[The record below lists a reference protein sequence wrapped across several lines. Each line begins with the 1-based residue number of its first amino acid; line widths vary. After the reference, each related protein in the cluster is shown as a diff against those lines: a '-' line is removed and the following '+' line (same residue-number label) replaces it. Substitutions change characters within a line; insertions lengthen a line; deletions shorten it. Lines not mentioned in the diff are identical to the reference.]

1 MDDYG
6 EPVTG
11 TEEANRL
18 RALYDM
24 GILDSEPDPR
34 FDRIVRTA
42 AAVFRC
48 PRAAIVLIDADRLWF
63 KAKLGLPIKEHPRA
77 GTLGERMLQRRELV
91 VCGDLRADPVLG
103 PLVADMPVIDVR
115 FYACAPLITAE
126 GEMIGLLALGDPE
139 PHEPATPAM
148 CEALADLAAL
158 AMEEF
163 NRDVETAR
171 YSAETAAAR
180 ARSRLDEQRVRLA
193 LKAARMGEYEW
204 DLTQDLVILSERTA
218 ALLDFSAGQMPAQQ
232 GELLRKLVHPDDQ
245 AAVVDAIRKAIEET
259 GLYEVEYRYVR
270 ESGGPPSWRYTAGA
284 VLHGS
289 SGAPERVIGVT
300 QDIDDRK
307 REEERLQALL
317 AELDHRVKNVLA
329 AVQSLAVQS
338 ARRSGSL
345 DGFLKTFQG
354 RLKAMASAH
363 DLLTATRWR
372 GAMLSDIV
380 GAELGGLAPLQTRWD
395 GPELFL
401 TPRAASAL
409 SLALH
414 ELAINA
420 VKYGALSVETGRVD
434 VSWRAGAKGGF
445 VLDWVESG
453 GPRVDAPING
463 GRGFGATLL
472 SDVAG
477 RELGGRVAIDYRPS
491 GVAARVEAS
500 AQAVGERQGADAA
513 REAQKVADQ
522 ITAEFT
528 PVSGE
533 SSRTDVAGLRLL
545 IVEDSVL
552 LAMELE
558 AGLTDLGAHVTGI
571 AATLDEA
578 LQMVSL
584 PLDAAVLDANL
595 DGLSV
600 APAAEALR
608 ARGVPFVFATGYAD
622 KAAPMGFDAPIVR
635 KPYNV
640 GQIAAALA
648 QVAAPN

>member
-1 MDDYG
+1 MDDHG
-6 EPVTG
+6 EPATG
-11 TEEANRL
+11 ADEADRL

-63 KAKLGLPIKEHPRA
+63 KAQVGLPINEHPRA
-77 GTLGERMLQRRELV
+77 GTLGERMLRRREQV
-91 VCGDLRADPVLG
+91 VCGDLHADPVFG
-103 PLVADMPVIDVR
+103 PLVKELPAVDAR
-115 FYACAPLITAE
+115 FYACAPLFTRK

-139 PHEPATPAM
+139 PHPPATPEMEA
-148 CEALADLAAL
+148 ALADLADL

-163 NRDVETAR
+163 NRDVETA
-171 YSAETAAAR
+171 ATAAR
-180 ARSRLDEQRVRLA
+180 HRLDEQRVHLA
-193 LKAARMGEYEW
+193 LQAARMGEYEW
-204 DLTQDLVILSERTA
+204 DLAKDQVILSDRTA
-218 ALLDFSAGQMPAQQ
+218 ALLDYPSGLMAAEQ
-232 GELLRKLVHPDDQ
+232 GERLRGMVHPDDQ
-245 AAVVDAIRKAIEET
+245 DLVTRAIQHAIDET
-259 GLYEVEYRYVR
+259 GVYEVEYRHVR
-270 ESGGPPSWRYTAGA
+270 EPGSRPSWRYTAGV
-284 VLHGS
+284 VLYGTGHV
-289 SGAPERVIGVT
+289 AERVIGVT

-345 DGFLKTFQG
+345 DSFLKTFQG
-354 RLKAMASAH
+354 RLKSMASAH

-420 VKYGALSVETGRVD
+420 VKYGALSVEMGRVD
-434 VSWRAGAKGGF
+434 VAWRISSSGGF
-445 VLDWVESG
+445 ILDWIESG
-453 GPRVDAPING
+453 GPRVSAPASE
-463 GRGFGATLL
+463 RGFGATLL

-477 RELGGRVAIDYRPS
+477 RELGGQVEIDYRPS
-491 GVAARVEAS
+491 GVAARIEAS
-500 AQAVGERQGADAA
+500 AHAIGERRSSD
-513 REAQKVADQ
+513 EAFEAEHVADQ
-522 ITAEFT
+522 IAAEFS
-528 PVSGE
+528 PSGPT
-533 SSRTDVAGLRLL
+533 SSNRTDVKGLRLL

-558 AGLTDLGAHVTGI
+558 AGLTELGAKVAGV

-578 LQMVSL
+578 MGMTSL

-622 KAAPMGFDAPIVR
+622 RAAPMGFDAPIIR

-648 QVAAPN
+648 QVAKPA

>member
-1 MDDYG
+1 MDDHG

-48 PRAAIVLIDADRLWF
+48 PRAAIILIDADRLWF

-77 GTLGERMLQRRELV
+77 GTLGDRMLRRRELV
-91 VCGDLRADPVLG
+91 VCGDLQADPVFE
-103 PLVADMPVIDVR
+103 PLIRDMPVIDVR
-115 FYACAPLITAE
+115 FYACAPLFTRK
-126 GEMIGLLALGDPE
+126 GDMIGLLALGDPE
-139 PHEPATPAM
+139 PHPPATPDM
-148 CEALADLAAL
+148 MTALADLADL

-163 NRDVETAR
+163 NRDVE
-171 YSAETAAAR
+171 AAAMV
-180 ARSRLDEQRVRLA
+180 ARRKLDEQRVHLA
-193 LKAARMGEYEW
+193 LQAARMGEYEW
-204 DLTQDLVILSERTA
+204 DLAEDQVILSDRTA
-218 ALLDFSAGQMPAQQ
+218 SLLDYPSGLMAAEQ
-232 GELLRKLVHPDDQ
+232 GERLRGMIHPDDRD
-245 AAVVDAIRKAIEET
+245 AVTEAVKRAIDET
-259 GLYEVEYRYVR
+259 GVYEVEYRHIGSPDSR
-270 ESGGPPSWRYTAGA
+270 PSWRYTAGV
-284 VLHGS
+284 VLYGP
-289 SGAPERVIGVT
+289 GNTAERVIGVT

-345 DGFLKTFQG
+345 DSFLKTFQG

-420 VKYGALSVETGRVD
+420 VKYGALSVEMGRVD
-434 VSWRAGAKGGF
+434 VAWRVSAGGGF
-445 VLDWVESG
+445 ILDWVESG
-453 GPRVDAPING
+453 GPRVSAPASD
-463 GRGFGATLL
+463 RGFGATLL

-477 RELGGRVAIDYRPS
+477 RELGGQVEIDYRPS
-491 GVAARVEAS
+491 GVAARIVAS
-500 AQAVGERQGADAA
+500 PDAVGERRSLDVAF
-513 REAQKVADQ
+513 EAEHVAGQ
-522 ITAEFT
+522 ITAEFA
-528 PVSGE
+528 PAAPSPGG
-533 SSRTDVAGLRLL
+533 RTDVSGLRLL

-558 AGLTDLGAHVTGI
+558 AGLTELGATVAGL

-578 LQMVSL
+578 MGMTSL

-622 KAAPMGFDAPIVR
+622 RAAPMGFDAPIIR

-648 QVAAPN
+648 QVAKPA

>member
-1 MDDYG
+1 MDDHG

-11 TEEANRL
+11 ADEADRL
-18 RALYDM
+18 KALYDM

-48 PRAAIVLIDADRLWF
+48 PRAAIILIDADRLWF
-63 KAKLGLPIKEHPRA
+63 KAKLGIPIKEHPRA
-77 GTLGERMLQRRELV
+77 GTLGERMLRRRELV
-91 VCGDLRADPVLG
+91 ICGDLHADPVFE
-103 PLVADMPVIDVR
+103 PLVRDLPTVDVR
-115 FYACAPLITAE
+115 FYACAPLFTRK

-139 PHEPATPAM
+139 PHPPATPDMAA
-148 CEALADLAAL
+148 ALADLADL

-163 NRDVETAR
+163 NRDVE
-171 YSAETAAAR
+171 AAATV
-180 ARSRLDEQRVRLA
+180 ARRKLDEQRVHLA
-193 LKAARMGEYEW
+193 LQAARMGEYEW
-204 DLTQDLVILSERTA
+204 DLAEDQVILSDRTA
-218 ALLDFSAGQMPAQQ
+218 SLLDYPSGLMSAEQ
-232 GELLRKLVHPDDQ
+232 GERLRNMVHPDDREVVTQ
-245 AAVVDAIRKAIEET
+245 AIKRAIDET
-259 GLYEVEYRYVR
+259 GLYEVEYRHVR
-270 ESGGPPSWRYTAGA
+270 EAGSPPSWRYTAGV
-284 VLHGS
+284 VLYGPDHT
-289 SGAPERVIGVT
+289 AERVIGVT

-345 DGFLKTFQG
+345 DSFLKTFQG

-420 VKYGALSVETGRVD
+420 VKYGALSVEMGRVD
-434 VSWRAGAKGGF
+434 VAWRLSPSGGF
-445 VLDWVESG
+445 ILDWVESG
-453 GPRVDAPING
+453 GPRVSPPSSE
-463 GRGFGATLL
+463 RGFGATLL
-472 SDVAG
+472 SEVAG
-477 RELGGRVAIDYRPS
+477 RELGGQVEMDYRPS
-491 GVAARVEAS
+491 GVAARIEAS
-500 AQAVGERQGADAA
+500 VHAIGERRSTDVAF
-513 REAQKVADQ
+513 EAEHVAGQ
-522 ITAEFT
+522 ILAEFS
-528 PVSGE
+528 PASPMSG
-533 SSRTDVAGLRLL
+533 SRTDVAGLRLL

-558 AGLTDLGAHVTGI
+558 AGLTELGAKVAGV

-578 LQMVSL
+578 MGMTSL
-584 PLDAAVLDANL
+584 TLDAAVLDANL

-608 ARGVPFVFATGYAD
+608 SRGVPFVFATGYAD
-622 KAAPMGFDAPIVR
+622 RAAPMGFDAPIVR

-648 QVAAPN
+648 QVAKPV

>member
-1 MDDYG
+1 MDDHG

-11 TEEANRL
+11 TEEADRL

-48 PRAAIVLIDADRLWF
+48 PRAAIILIDADRLWF

-77 GTLGERMLQRRELV
+77 GTLGDRMLRRRELV
-91 VCGDLRADPVLG
+91 VCGDLQADPVFE
-103 PLVADMPVIDVR
+103 PLIRDMPVIDVR
-115 FYACAPLITAE
+115 FYACAPLFTRK
-126 GEMIGLLALGDPE
+126 GDMIGLLALGDPE
-139 PHEPATPAM
+139 PHPPATPDM
-148 CEALADLAAL
+148 MTALADLADL

-163 NRDVETAR
+163 NRDVE
-171 YSAETAAAR
+171 AAATV
-180 ARSRLDEQRVRLA
+180 ARRKLDEQRVHLA
-193 LKAARMGEYEW
+193 LQAARMGEYEW
-204 DLTQDLVILSERTA
+204 DIAEDQVILSDRTA
-218 ALLDFSAGQMPAQQ
+218 SLLDYPSGLMAAEQ
-232 GELLRKLVHPDDQ
+232 GERLRGMIHPDDRD
-245 AAVVDAIRKAIEET
+245 AVTEAVKRAIDET
-259 GLYEVEYRYVR
+259 GVYEVEYRHIR
-270 ESGGPPSWRYTAGA
+270 SPDSRPSWRYTAGV
-284 VLHGS
+284 VLYGP
-289 SGAPERVIGVT
+289 GNTAERVIGVT

-345 DGFLKTFQG
+345 DSFLKTFQG

-420 VKYGALSVETGRVD
+420 VKYGALSVEMGRVD
-434 VSWRAGAKGGF
+434 VAWRVSAGGGF
-445 VLDWVESG
+445 ILDWVESG
-453 GPRVDAPING
+453 GPRVSAPAG
-463 GRGFGATLL
+463 DRGFGATLL

-477 RELGGRVAIDYRPS
+477 RELGGQVEIDYRPS
-491 GVAARVEAS
+491 GVAARIVAS
-500 AQAVGERQGADAA
+500 PDAVGERRSLDVAF
-513 REAQKVADQ
+513 EAEHVAGQ

-528 PVSGE
+528 PPAPSPGG
-533 SSRTDVAGLRLL
+533 RTDVSGLRLL

-558 AGLTDLGAHVTGI
+558 AGLTELGATVAGL

-578 LQMVSL
+578 IGMTDL

-622 KAAPMGFDAPIVR
+622 RAAPMGFDAPIIR

-648 QVAAPN
+648 QVAKPA